1 MKYIALFASGS
12 GTNAERIMARLQ
24 GHTNARVSIVLT
36 DNPASGVI
44 ARAEKFGVPVYVVRR
59 RNLDAES
66 TLETL
71 RAHRVSFI
79 VLSGFLG
86 LVPTRLIQAFPK
98 RIINI
103 HPALLPSFGG
113 KGMYGERVHKAVI
126 AAGVP
131 ESGITIHYVNENYDE
146 GETILQAKCPVLPED
161 TPASLALRVHELEY
175 AHFPDTV
182 ERIAV
187 ALPEGIEGLNCESK
201 R

>member
-1 MKYIALFASGS
+1 M
-12 GTNAERIMARLQ
+12 
-24 GHTNARVSIVLT
+24 VLV
-36 DNPASGVI
+36 DNPAAGVI

-59 RNLDAES
+59 RELDAET
-66 TLETL
+66 TLATL

-86 LVPTRLIQAFPK
+86 LVPARLIQSYPA

-103 HPALLPSFGG
+103 HPALLPKFGG
-113 KGMYGERVHKAVI
+113 KGMYGERVHAAVL
-126 AAGVP
+126 AAGEK
-131 ESGITIHYVNENYDE
+131 ESGITIHYVNEAYDE
-146 GETILQAKCPVLPED
+146 GEAILHVKCPVLPED